1 VAGEEGRRKIAKT
14 SSRRA
19 SIFFYFGIFLKKLRN
34 KPVRNL
40 FESRQHFF
48 ILPFKK
54 MRKNPSKIYFQCL
67 ALSSHTSQFGETYE
81 EVTPVHIT

>member
-54 MRKNPSKIYFQCL
+54 NEEKPIQNLFSMSG
-67 ALSSHTSQFGETYE
+67 SVESHQS
-81 EVTPVHIT
+81 V